1 MLHSTSVQFLSR
13 LNLICVDPSLSSEL
27 SPHLKNCTFASIYQV
42 VCKEAWKLPQRK
54 EKRTTSFFD
63 GFLFGPYDFLGSDSK
78 TRCIPKKNVDLA
90 LGEVDRKYWLLRPP
104 IVWKYF
110 DPNQLHHICYNFWFI
125 YSFVH
130 SLISWG
136 LYYTTR
142 MLIQLTEIP
151 FSSLYPL
158 QAEESYRHV
167 IASLLSHQDIPQ
179 KYSHKGHCGRL
190 LLVRAISKTTLNHF
204 KEKGCK
210 PPGWWLLR
218 GNPSLQDLT
227 ETETCQNNDSGHSVK
242 IRKAWAVCV
251 CVQFPLPPY
260 KWKAVWEKLEQLVR
274 GQLWFIHGRIHWI
287 SCELTFFGGKCPTA
301 WKGMYGLQHI
311 NHISSSQHD
320 CSSIVQGLSSSSSSW
335 TSLSGEEIT

>member
-274 GQLWFIHGRIHWI
+274 GQLWFILEKEGTKARIEI
-287 SCELTFFGGKCPTA
+287 QGK
-301 WKGMYGLQHI
+301 
-311 NHISSSQHD
+311 
-320 CSSIVQGLSSSSSSW
+320 
-335 TSLSGEEIT
+335 EEIP